1 VSQAETNGKFV
12 WISTSTEKLCF
23 ETERVAD
30 AKFLCRAIEYLMQA
44 SPSTSHISPS
54 HSSGATV
61 DSFIKPTGS
70 SSSTATTAGVTHMGS
85 AAGNSGSSTS
95 HARTAKELAD
105 EEMAA
110 AAAAAAAAD
119 RYSVYTHILQISSM
133 KQYL

>member
-1 VSQAETNGKFV
+1 VSHVQAETNGKFV

-54 HSSGATV
+54 HSSGAV
-61 DSFIKPTGS
+61 ESMIKS
-70 SSSTATTAGVTHMGS
+70 SSSTLVNSSSATTTAATGGVSH
-85 AAGNSGSSTS
+85 AVNSGSTTGTS
-95 HARTAKELAD
+95 SVRTAREIAD
-105 EEMAA
+105 EQMAA

-119 RYSVYTHILQISSM
+119 R
-133 KQYL
+133 

>member
-1 VSQAETNGKFV
+1 LNGRVSQAETNGKFV

-54 HSSGATV
+54 HSSGAA

-119 RYSVYTHILQISSM
+119 R
-133 KQYL
+133 